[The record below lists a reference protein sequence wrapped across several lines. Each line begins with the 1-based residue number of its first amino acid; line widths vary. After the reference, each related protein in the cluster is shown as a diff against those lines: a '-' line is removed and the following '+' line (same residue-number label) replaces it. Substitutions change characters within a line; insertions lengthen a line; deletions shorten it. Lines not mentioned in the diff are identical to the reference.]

1 MKLDQLENWQ
11 RTKKCEEVNIDDVGT
26 EQIVMGWVNTRRD
39 HGGVIFCDLRDYT
52 GIVQIVFGQQHD
64 ETAFKKADS
73 VRSEYVLAVRG
84 IVAKR
89 DPETINPKMKTGEI
103 EIHVSEL
110 KLLNTCSLLPFQIA
124 DEYQETNEKTRLK
137 FRILDL
143 RRSAMQKNLM
153 LRSRAAQVV
162 RDFFYRNQFFEI
174 ETPVLTKST
183 PEGARDFLVPSR
195 VNTGKFFALPQSPQL
210 FKQMLMVSGYDRYFQ
225 IVKCF
230 RDEDLRGNRQP
241 EFTQIDIELSF
252 TNQDQI
258 LSLIEQM
265 MANLFRDTIHYEIPL
280 PIPRMTYQE
289 AMNDYGSD
297 APDLRFGLKLID
309 MNPIVANCSFKVFGD
324 AIKKGGVVKAILVPG
339 GADFS
344 RKELDDLTE
353 FVRIYRAKGMAYVKI
368 REEGWQSPIAKFFT
382 EEEIRKINE
391 TTGATVGDLILF
403 GADTEKIVND
413 SMGNLRKEIAQKTGL
428 TKDSEFNFVW
438 ITDFPLFEFDEE
450 SKRFTSSHHPFTMPN
465 ETDLDQWE
473 NEDPGQIKSVAFDL
487 VLNGVELGG
496 GSIRIHRKDLQE
508 RIFKLLSIKDDEA
521 QAKFGFFMEALE
533 QGAPPHG
540 GLALGFD
547 RIMMFLSNTKSIRDV
562 IAFPKTQQASC
573 LLTEAPSEI
582 EKAQLQELG
591 LALRKSNL
599 S

>member
-11 RTKKCEEVNIDDVGT
+11 RTNKCEEVTINDVGT
-26 EQIVMGWVNTRRD
+26 EQIVMGWINTRRD
-39 HGGVIFCDLRDYT
+39 HGGVIFCDLRDYS

-64 ETAFKKADS
+64 KEAFLKADA

-84 IVAKR
+84 VVAKR
-89 DPETINPKMKTGEI
+89 DGETINPKMKTGEI

-110 KLLNTCSLLPFQIA
+110 RLLNTCKQLPFQVS
-124 DEYQETNEKTRLK
+124 DEYQETSEKTRLK
-137 FRILDL
+137 NRILDL
-143 RRSAMQKNLM
+143 RRTAMQKNLM
-153 LRSRAAQVV
+153 MRSKAAQVI
-162 RDFFYRNQFFEI
+162 RNYFYENQFFEI

-195 VNTGKFFALPQSPQL
+195 VNSGKFFALPQSPQL

-241 EFTQIDIELSF
+241 EFTQVDIELSF

-258 LSLIEQM
+258 LELVEHM
-265 MANLFRDTIHYEIPL
+265 MVGLFKETIDHDISL

-289 AMNDYGSD
+289 AMDNYGSD

-309 MNPIVANCSFKVFGD
+309 LSAIVANCGFKVFGGAVKD
-324 AIKKGGVVKAILVPG
+324 GGIVKAIRVPG

-353 FVRIYRAKGMAYVKI
+353 FVKIYRAKGMAYVKM
-368 REEGWQSPIAKFFT
+368 REEGWQSPIAKFFKD
-382 EEEIRKINE
+382 EEIQQINE
-391 TTGATVGDLILF
+391 ATGAEVGDLLLF

-413 SMGNLRKEIAQKTGL
+413 SLGNLRKEVAQKTGL
-428 TKDSEFNFVW
+428 VKDDEFNFVW
-438 ITDFPLFEFDEE
+438 ITDFPLFEYDDEE
-450 SKRFTSSHHPFTMPN
+450 KRFTSSHHPFTMPN
-465 ETDLDQWE
+465 EADLEQWE
-473 NEDPGQIKSVAFDL
+473 SEDPSKIKSIAFDL

-496 GSIRIHRKDLQE
+496 GSIRIHRKDVQE
-508 RIFKLLSIKDDEA
+508 RIFKLLSIGDEEA
-521 QAKFGFFMEALE
+521 QAKFGFFLNALE

-547 RIMMFLSNTKSIRDV
+547 RIMMFLANAPSIREV

-573 LLTEAPSEI
+573 LLTEAPSEVD
-582 EKAQLQELG
+582 KAQMAELG